1 MKVLGVIPARIGA
14 TRFPAKPLALIK
26 GTPMVVHAWRRAA
39 ACEALARV
47 VVATDDESIAGVIRA
62 AGGEAVLT
70 RADHA
75 SGTDRVAEVAARAEF
90 AEYGAVV
97 NVQGDEPAIDPRAIA
112 AAVLPV
118 VAGQARIATLAYE
131 ETDEAAFASAD
142 AVKVVLDTQGD
153 ALYFTRAPIEGAR
166 TGGAFLRHI
175 GLYVYERGTLAAFA
189 GLTPS
194 PLERLERLEQL
205 RALWHGIKIR
215 VVRTPYASRGVDTP
229 QDLAALERDWDQL
242 TGGLVPTKEHRR

>member
-1 MKVLGVIPARIGA
+1 
-14 TRFPAKPLALIK
+14 
-26 GTPMVVHAWRRAA
+26 
-39 ACEALARV
+39 
-47 VVATDDESIAGVIRA
+47 VVATDDEKIAAVVRA

-90 AEYGAVV
+90 LEFGAIV

-118 VAGQARIATLAYE
+118 TGGAARIATIAYE
-131 ETDEAAFASAD
+131 ESDEAAFASPD
-142 AVKVVLDTQGD
+142 AVKVVLDAQGD

-166 TGGAFLRHI
+166 AGGAFLRHI
-175 GLYVYERGTLAAFA
+175 GLYVYERATLMEFAALA
-189 GLTPS
+189 PS

-242 TGGLVPTKEHRR
+242 TGGLGPAKEQRR